1 MTSAAGERVPVQV
14 YAAGESV
21 TNFERDTK
29 EAAHVASFMAQLP
42 PLGVATYQV
51 TVRAERRRRQKGPS
65 AAAAAVL
72 LAPAEAMAM
81 VPQAGVRTP
90 KPAAEPTP
98 AAEPAKGQAAV
109 EAPWLT
115 LAKEQAKGQAVE
127 ANVTLSNEIL
137 ELNFSRATGRLIS
150 MVNTA

>member
-65 AAAAAVL
+65 AAAAAAAL

-81 VPQAGVRTP
+81 VPQAGART
-90 KPAAEPTP
+90 PTP
-98 AAEPAKGQAAV
+98 AAEPAKGHV
-109 EAPWLT
+109 LWC
-115 LAKEQAKGQAVE
+115 G
-127 ANVTLSNEIL
+127 
-137 ELNFSRATGRLIS
+137 
-150 MVNTA
+150 